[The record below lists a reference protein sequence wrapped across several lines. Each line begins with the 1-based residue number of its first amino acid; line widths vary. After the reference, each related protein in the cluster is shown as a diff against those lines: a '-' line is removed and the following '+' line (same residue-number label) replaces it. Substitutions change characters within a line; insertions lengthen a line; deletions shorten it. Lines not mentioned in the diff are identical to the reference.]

1 MLFSIIQVFFI
12 TIIVCSSVRCLSST
26 QAAEVGRLRVQDLSK
41 LHNKTFKKK
50 EEEKKKEVGGGRKEA
65 RRKEWRRTI
74 GIIINCVCFVQ

>member
-26 QAAEVGRLRVQDLSK
+26 QDAEVERLRVQGLPR

-50 EEEKKKEVGGGRKEA
+50 EEEKKRSGWREKRKKKRMAEDNKES
-65 RRKEWRRTI
+65 
-74 GIIINCVCFVQ
+74 